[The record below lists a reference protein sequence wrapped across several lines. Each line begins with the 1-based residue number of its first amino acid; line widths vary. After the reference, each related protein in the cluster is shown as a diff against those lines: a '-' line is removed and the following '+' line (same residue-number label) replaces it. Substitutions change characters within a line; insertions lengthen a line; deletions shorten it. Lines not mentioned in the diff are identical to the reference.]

1 MWLRCLYVSL
11 RSDGAAV
18 GDAVGDADDVEDVED
33 EDSDVL
39 LEHSS

>member
-18 GDAVGDADDVEDVED
+18 GDAVGDADDVED